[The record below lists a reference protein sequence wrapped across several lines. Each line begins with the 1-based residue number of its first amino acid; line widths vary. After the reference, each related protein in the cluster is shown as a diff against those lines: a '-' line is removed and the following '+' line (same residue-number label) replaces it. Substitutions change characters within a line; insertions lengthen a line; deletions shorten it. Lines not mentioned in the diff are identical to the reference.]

1 MKLTALL
8 LPVAAL
14 VLPAVLSASAA
25 ELKWN
30 QERVTALAQDL
41 IEPLAALR
49 ADLKSRPPVTGKEEA
64 RTVVMND
71 VDRLELRA
79 RELAQRLASGAGR
92 VETVALFREVETLQ
106 SQAMKHA
113 REYPAPFDMHVYID
127 RTQSTTIQLARY
139 YGSRDESHS

>member
-1 MKLTALL
+1 MKLTVLL
-8 LPVAAL
+8 LAVAAL

-30 QERVTALAQDL
+30 QGRVTALAQDL

-49 ADLKSRPPVTGKEEA
+49 ADLESRPPVSGKEET
-64 RTVVMND
+64 RTAVMND
-71 VDRLELRA
+71 VERLELRA
-79 RELAQRLASGAGR
+79 RELAQRLAGGAGR
-92 VETVALFREVETLQ
+92 AETIALFREVDTLQ

-113 REYPAPFDMHVYID
+113 QEYPAPFDMHVYID
-127 RTQSTTIQLARY
+127 RAQSTTIQLARY

>member
-1 MKLTALL
+1 
-8 LPVAAL
+8 VAAL

-30 QERVTALAQDL
+30 QERVTALARDL
-41 IEPLAALR
+41 IEPLASLG
-49 ADLKSRPPVTGKEEA
+49 ADLKSRPPVAGKEEA

-92 VETVALFREVETLQ
+92 AETVALFREVETLQ

-127 RTQSTTIQLARY
+127 RAQSTTIQLARY